1 MAPRGLFDRPM
12 IDTGEGS
19 KDVTS
24 PALLFGVVATV
35 VIVLMVLIG
44 VSGENVASRTAQ
56 QKARTSSS
64 QVY

>member
-1 MAPRGLFDRPM
+1 MAPRGLFDKPM
-12 IDTGEGS
+12 IDTDEGS
-19 KDVTS
+19 KGVTS

-44 VSGENVASRTAQ
+44 VGGENVASHTAQ
-56 QKARTSSS
+56 QNTGTSSS

>member
-19 KDVTS
+19 KDVTR
-24 PALLFGVVATV
+24 PVLFGVVATV
-35 VIVLMVLIG
+35 VIVLMILVG
-44 VSGENVASRTAQ
+44 VSGENVASPTAQ
-56 QKARTSSS
+56 QNARTSSS

>member
-12 IDTGEGS
+12 IDTDEGS
-19 KDVTS
+19 KDVTR

-44 VSGENVASRTAQ
+44 VSGENVASHTAHQ
-56 QKARTSSS
+56 NAGTSSS